1 MKTRHYT
8 VKGLVIMLAAL
19 AMPLVAGAQNVEFQT
34 EAVGKMLNKSNE
46 PRFIGQTENSV
57 VTVDYLKRKAVLA
70 RYDMAQTELARVEL
84 GTEKEIENYGGFI
97 NGNNVDL
104 LNVTYPKGGMRVYR
118 DRRDLKT
125 LQPKG
130 EQLTLT
136 EYKGNSDDKY
146 VFTLDVSPD
155 QNLLAG
161 VSVAV
166 RKGLDSD
173 VKVALYNRELEEYW
187 HMNAHSSGFNQ
198 VMVND
203 SGEVVL
209 ALITTNTKKY
219 NTFTIVDGDKEEQV
233 SFKLKDDGW
242 PMEATLI
249 RYGGGK
255 LIVAVAVREENHTI
269 MPIGSNIDRIDF
281 YCYDVKRQSLSIE
294 KHNFTDQEC
303 NRMANKKDDKSM
315 KHHWVQF
322 GNLVQSISD
331 ETGAYLMF
339 DQTWSVTKNDI
350 PIEQHHMGMMVLR
363 VNADGKVQWVRT
375 LRVAAQS
382 SWGGRSLINYR
393 WRRTANGIMLA
404 APQNAKNVDL
414 TDDMAI
420 RDFKVLKDNAVLSVF
435 TIDPRGTVKRHNFDI
450 GKQTIEGAPHG
461 SDNDHFTLF
470 IVGSG
475 KSQFGQLTI
484 K

>member
-1 MKTRHYT
+1 
-8 VKGLVIMLAAL
+8 MLATL
-19 AMPLVAGAQNVEFQT
+19 AMPLVAGAQNVEFHT

-46 PRFIGQTENSV
+46 PRFIGQAENSV

-219 NTFTIVDGDKEEQV
+219 NTFTIVCINV
-233 SFKLKDDGW
+233 
-242 PMEATLI
+242 I
-249 RYGGGK
+249 
-255 LIVAVAVREENHTI
+255 
-269 MPIGSNIDRIDF
+269 NIF
-281 YCYDVKRQSLSIE
+281 
-294 KHNFTDQEC
+294 
-303 NRMANKKDDKSM
+303 
-315 KHHWVQF
+315 
-322 GNLVQSISD
+322 
-331 ETGAYLMF
+331 
-339 DQTWSVTKNDI
+339 
-350 PIEQHHMGMMVLR
+350 
-363 VNADGKVQWVRT
+363 
-375 LRVAAQS
+375 
-382 SWGGRSLINYR
+382 
-393 WRRTANGIMLA
+393 
-404 APQNAKNVDL
+404 
-414 TDDMAI
+414 
-420 RDFKVLKDNAVLSVF
+420 
-435 TIDPRGTVKRHNFDI
+435 
-450 GKQTIEGAPHG
+450 
-461 SDNDHFTLF
+461 
-470 IVGSG
+470 
-475 KSQFGQLTI
+475 
-484 K
+484 